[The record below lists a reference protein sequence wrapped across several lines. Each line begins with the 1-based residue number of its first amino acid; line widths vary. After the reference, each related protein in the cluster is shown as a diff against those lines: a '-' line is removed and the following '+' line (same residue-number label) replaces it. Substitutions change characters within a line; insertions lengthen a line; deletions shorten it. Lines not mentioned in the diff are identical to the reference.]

1 MNKYLLILMLIA
13 SPSLHADNWLK
24 SRVIQEIVEAA
35 ESQID
40 EQIQSNDEDETVE
53 QHEPAIAD
61 SSIEEQKVE
70 ADAVT
75 PAPSDHSTSTSSD
88 WDAIVAEERRKQAE
102 QDARDE
108 AEWKRQQE
116 KRRQEYDEM
125 RQRTAEDKARKEAE
139 RKRRADEQR
148 RKDAEMF
155 ARSREQERLEKE
167 QRQREEEEADRRAEE
182 EVRRLYEEEQ
192 REREQRSKAM
202 QLEIEAFYRDR
213 RKLAGEDVL
222 DLMKAMAPDMSENK
236 LIRTYCSGELRV
248 EDYPILYRDRKLL
261 EDQGADIKNV
271 LGNMCVMHG
280 Y

>member
-1 MNKYLLILMLIA
+1 MTTQTIIPAKSYIPPTGSAEGLNPVQKKELGNADVIILRADQADNYGRIISLLEPFYKVGLTTAILMLIA

-40 EQIQSNDEDETVE
+40 EQIQSDDEDETVE

-167 QRQREEEEADRRAEE
+167 QRQREEEEADRRAPALC
-182 EVRRLYEEEQ
+182 RPRG
-192 REREQRSKAM
+192 S
-202 QLEIEAFYRDR
+202 
-213 RKLAGEDVL
+213 
-222 DLMKAMAPDMSENK
+222 S
-236 LIRTYCSGELRV
+236 
-248 EDYPILYRDRKLL
+248 
-261 EDQGADIKNV
+261 
-271 LGNMCVMHG
+271 
-280 Y
+280 